1 MYLRQFIQSV
11 LGLFFLVSSS
21 LALSNTEF
29 TYNVIDGGIE
39 VTGCVDE
46 CPSDLVIPKEIDGYV
61 VISIG
66 HSAFAAVA
74 PSPISIAESQLT
86 SVTIPDSVIS
96 IGECAFCNS
105 LLTVL
110 DIPANVAY
118 IGSMAFSGNQLT
130 NLVIP
135 DSVITIGGSAFGYN
149 RLSTVIISNSILS
162 LEDST
167 FEHNQLTSIIIPDSV
182 TNMGIHTFA
191 ANPLKSVY
199 FKGNKP
205 EILSPFFDNP
215 IEEIYFCP
223 ETIGWPGEPI
233 EGITPQL
240 DENCD
245 NSTIQYSVLDIDQS
259 GSVDALT
266 DCLILLRYFFGLR
279 GDNLTNGAVS
289 LNANRATAQEI
300 EAYIQSLLQWTI

>member
-1 MYLRQFIQSV
+1 MHSRQFTQYI
-11 LGLFFLVSSS
+11 LGLVFIFSSS
-21 LALSNTEF
+21 FALSNTQF

-39 VTGCVDE
+39 ITGCVYE
-46 CPSDLVIPKEIDGYV
+46 CPSDLVIPEEIDDYS

-66 HSAFAAVA
+66 NYAFPAVP
-74 PSPISIAESQLT
+74 PSHISIAENQLT

-96 IGECAFCNS
+96 IGDSAFSNS
-105 LLTVL
+105 LLSVL
-110 DIPANVAY
+110 HIPANVAY
-118 IGSMAFSGNQLT
+118 IGPSAFSGNQLT
-130 NLVIP
+130 NLIIP
-135 DSVITIGGSAFGYN
+135 DSVNTIGEGAFSWN
-149 RLSTVIISNSILS
+149 QLSTVVISNSISS
-162 LEDST
+162 LEDYIFSN
-167 FEHNQLTSIIIPDSV
+167 NQLTSIIIPDSV

-191 ANPLKSVY
+191 ENPLTSVY

-205 EILSPFFDNP
+205 EIISPFFDNP

-233 EGITPQL
+233 KGITPQL

>member
-1 MYLRQFIQSV
+1 MLIRQFIQSV
-11 LGLFFLVSSS
+11 LGLVFLVSSS
-21 LALSNTEF
+21 FALSNTEF

-66 HSAFAAVA
+66 HSAFAPVA

-96 IGECAFCNS
+96 IGECAFCNN
-105 LLTVL
+105 LLSVL

-135 DSVITIGGSAFGYN
+135 DSVITISGSAFGYN

-167 FEHNQLTSIIIPDSV
+167 FENNQLTSIIIPDSV

-191 ANPLKSVY
+191 ANPLTSVY

-233 EGITPQL
+233 EGITPQS

-300 EAYIQSLLQWTI
+300 ETYIQYLLQWTI